1 MREGI
6 HLVNVFVSPV
16 VCRPFKVLAGEC
28 RREYMVKRVRLPFLV
43 HFQRW
48 IGKLSSMIVASFGA
62 CGECRRNYMALWA
75 PVRLRAAAKN
85 RSGLTGGQ
93 R

>member
-28 RREYMVKRVRLPFLV
+28 RWEYMVKRVRLPFLV

-48 IGKLSSMIVASFGA
+48 IGELSSMIVASAAPAANAGGTTWH
-62 CGECRRNYMALWA
+62 CGPRFD
-75 PVRLRAAAKN
+75 
-85 RSGLTGGQ
+85 SGLRPKTAVV
-93 R
+93 

>member
-1 MREGI
+1 MPEGI

-28 RREYMVKRVRLPFLV
+28 RWEYMVKRVRLPFLV

-48 IGKLSSMIVASFGA
+48 IGEALVNDCRQRGA